1 MDEEVLVYHDWLKQS
16 ISLVVT
22 MIFLAGCG
30 YILFREDTHILAK
43 IFVVVIGVLLLIQGY
58 TVIKALAAHDL
69 CFKFDEHGVTDYTKK
84 QNVLFLSWD
93 EIVKIEMVSNNT
105 SLQIGILAG
114 KTVEDE
120 SVMSNVIKENMTAN
134 GNLIYYNVIID
145 GFGYRKK
152 KFSQIFQDCITLAK
166 KYNPKIYIQEYQDPF
181 TKQKS

>member
-1 MDEEVLVYHDWLKQS
+1 MDKEVLVYHDRIKQS
-16 ISLVVT
+16 ISLGVT

-43 IFVVVIGVLLLIQGY
+43 VFVVLIGVLLLIQGY
-58 TVIKALAAHDL
+58 TVIQALVAHDL
-69 CFKFDEHGVTDYTKK
+69 CFRFDEHGVTDYTKK
-84 QNVLFLSWD
+84 QNVLFLSWN

-105 SLQIGILAG
+105 SLQIGILAS
-114 KTVEDE
+114 KTVEDKA
-120 SVMSNVIKENMTAN
+120 VMSDVIKENMTTN

-152 KFSQIFQDCITLAK
+152 KFSQIFHDCIELAK

>member
-1 MDEEVLVYHDWLKQS
+1 MDEEVLVYHDRFKQS
-16 ISLVVT
+16 SLLAAT

-43 IFVVVIGVLLLIQGY
+43 IFVTVLGILLLIQGL
-58 TVIKALAAHDL
+58 TTIKAMAAHDL

-84 QNVLFLSWD
+84 RNVLFLSWD

-114 KTVEDE
+114 KTIEDAA
-120 SVMSNVIKENMTAN
+120 VMNDAIKENMTSN

-152 KFSQIFQDCITLAK
+152 KFAQIFHDCIALAK

>member
-1 MDEEVLVYHDWLKQS
+1 MDEEVLVYHDRIKQS
-16 ISLVVT
+16 ISLGVT
-22 MIFLAGCG
+22 MIFLVGCG

-43 IFVVVIGVLLLIQGY
+43 IFVVLIGVLFIIQGY
-58 TVIKALAAHDL
+58 TVIKALTTHDL
-69 CFKFDEHGVTDYTKK
+69 CFKFDEQGVTDYTKK
-84 QNVLFLSWD
+84 RNVLFLSWD

-114 KTVEDE
+114 KTIEDKAM
-120 SVMSNVIKENMTAN
+120 MSDAIKDNMSAN

-152 KFSQIFQDCITLAK
+152 KFSQIFHDCITLAK

>member
-1 MDEEVLVYHDWLKQS
+1 MDKTVLVYHDRFKQS
-16 ISLVVT
+16 LSIVVT

-30 YILFREDTHILAK
+30 YILLRQDTHILAK
-43 IFVVVIGVLLLIQGY
+43 SFMLMIGVLLLIQGY
-58 TVIKALAAHDL
+58 TVIKQLIAHDL
-69 CFKFDEHGVTDYTKK
+69 CFKFDEFGITDYTKK
-84 QNVLFLSWD
+84 NDALFLAWE

-114 KTVEDE
+114 KTIEDAAG
-120 SVMSNVIKENMTAN
+120 MSEAIKANMTAN

-152 KFSQIFQDCITLAK
+152 RFAEIFDDCISMAK